1 MQGTAELQDWA
12 RHTAAAPEETGEK
25 GDPGVVKASVND
37 SLELDEMAAKPAAVN
52 GDTEKCDI
60 R

>member
-1 MQGTAELQDWA
+1 LQGTAELQDWA
-12 RHTAAAPEETGEK
+12 RHTAAPEETGEK
-25 GDPGVVKASVND
+25 GDTGVVKASVND
-37 SLELDEMAAKPAAVN
+37 SLELDEMAAKPAVN

>member
-1 MQGTAELQDWA
+1 LQGTAELQDWA
-12 RHTAAAPEETGEK
+12 RHTAAPEETGEK
-25 GDPGVVKASVND
+25 NDAGVAKASAND